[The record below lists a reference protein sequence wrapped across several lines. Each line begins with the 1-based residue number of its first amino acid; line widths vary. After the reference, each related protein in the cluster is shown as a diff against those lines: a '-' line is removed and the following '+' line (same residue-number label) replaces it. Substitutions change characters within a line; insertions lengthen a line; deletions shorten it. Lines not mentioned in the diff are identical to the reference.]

1 MARQHMSGGCQIA
14 DVIPG
19 GKGIYFSCLAV
30 IAGRFHYG
38 ARKGTQLLAEW
49 RDSGSALN
57 L

>member
-1 MARQHMSGGCQIA
+1 MSGGCQIA